1 MFDKGLK
8 TKVEYLKSVDGYTSG
23 SRGAALHLDRN
34 RKKLPLAP
42 LPPCTEAQI
51 SCVTQSRLSVLAK
64 TENDLE
70 NTSKAYLQDESKSF
84 AEHDQ
89 GLVPL
94 IRAYRRILAE
104 KVLRSGCTSE
114 TIRTFVSL
122 RAIYTRTGQLA
133 AAQALRCQFEKLFRD
148 ESALA
153 WPNTKDL
160 DLFHLAA
167 ISGSPDSLQFLVD
180 TGSSVNAPFTNEASS
195 FNQYTALHC
204 AVYAANT
211 LAIDWLLHNGAD
223 VAAKTAEGQT
233 SLHMAISNKLE
244 SSIAYEVVR
253 LLITDAPEKAPFLNA
268 QDNTGMTAL
277 DLAMEAGLDE
287 IVQLLMQHGARENS
301 RKEVRSMTTP

>member
-8 TKVEYLKSVDGYTSG
+8 TKVEFLKSVNGYTSG
-23 SRGAALHLDRN
+23 SRGAALYLNKN
-34 RKKLPLAP
+34 RKQPPLAP
-42 LPPCTEAQI
+42 LPPCMECQI

-64 TENDLE
+64 AENELE
-70 NTSKAYLQDESKSF
+70 NVSKAYLQDESKSF

-104 KVLRSGCTSE
+104 KILRLGCTPE
-114 TIRTFVSL
+114 TIRTLVSL
-122 RAIYTRTGQLA
+122 RAIYTHTGQLTA
-133 AAQALRCQFEKLFRD
+133 VQALRCQFEKLFRD
-148 ESALA
+148 ESARA
-153 WPNTKDL
+153 WPNAKDL
-160 DLFHLAA
+160 DLFRLAA
-167 ISGSPDSLQFLVD
+167 ISGSPDLLQFLVD
-180 TGSSVNAPFTNEASS
+180 TGSSVNEPFTTETSS

-223 VAAKTAEGQT
+223 VAAKTTEGQT

-244 SSIAYEVVR
+244 SSIAYEIAR
-253 LLITDAPEKAPFLNA
+253 LLITDAPEKASFLNA

-277 DLAMEAGLDE
+277 DLAQEAGLDE

-301 RKEVRSMTTP
+301 RKEVRSMITP